1 LCQKD
6 DEDETDSELQ
16 RTPTLSDYT
25 SVIAEEDSEQHL
37 EFSEYRLHTNS
48 PAWAALFPL
57 PESPDTLAAALS
69 AEDPDVRILNWLVKL
84 LISCVGE
91 YFYCSP

>member
-16 RTPTLSDYT
+16 RTPTLSDYA
-25 SVIAEEDSEQHL
+25 SAIAEEDSEHL

-69 AEDPDVRILNWLVKL
+69 AEDPDVRILNWLVKS